1 MVTYFYYRL
10 ISMITLFLL
19 QIPRNIPNPTKNEPL
34 VLDTPFDYFLVIG
47 MPLLIL
53 AVFFYL
59 KKRKNSEAGEQ

>member
-1 MVTYFYYRL
+1 
-10 ISMITLFLL
+10 MITLFLL

-59 KKRKNSEAGEQ
+59 RKRKKNEAGEQ

>member
-53 AVFFYL
+53 GVFFYL
-59 KKRKNSEAGEQ
+59 RKRKKNENGEQ